1 MPMVKFVIY
10 FVMLTSATFLISA
23 RLSRKPRENSTIM
36 RYVLI
41 ISMVCWFVVKALEY
55 ARG

>member
-1 MPMVKFVIY
+1 MPMIKFVIY
-10 FVMLTSATFLISA
+10 FVMLVSATFLISA
-23 RLSRKPRENSTIM
+23 RLSRKPREGTTIM

-41 ISMVCWFVVKALEY
+41 ISLICWFVVKALEY